1 MPRLHVDACAGL
13 AVPDSVLP
21 HARGSFAVEE
31 QVPARRPV
39 AHVEGGVFPSAERA
53 RGRGRRS
60 ASLLRGPVGHAGM
73 LSSLHDNLPLRD
85 AADMDMDALLRQMDG
100 YLADSVIKKR
110 RKKMNKHKHRK
121 RKKALHRRLLTLQM
135 LKKLASPKKRA
146 ASSRAARV
154 GREVSGEEEEREETP
169 KEPKPKPPK
178 EKKEKANK
186 PDAASLEAP
195 SDEAKEAG
203 NVVDSE
209 TKAPSPR
216 KSIGRKFRLFDPDTA
231 PEDKKPLTSPK
242 KKLMKLPKPEKK
254 SKLVDKNREAKSH
267 DEALEPSADREKVPL
282 TPSKSDA
289 AESPKRKTR
298 WKIPDMKHHKTSNNQ
313 KELLESIHKDPE
325 SSKAPLSPTIDSSS
339 GSEQENQ
346 TNVLSPLRRH
356 KPESDDTL
364 PIPESPYN
372 TYRLQ
377 QRRAQL
383 DVPPAF
389 QPEVHLIGE
398 IVSGHGFE
406 AAGGLTCKWRV
417 ECGSRWSL
425 IAGDQFGQTQLDYPS
440 TAPWTSDPDVAVWSH
455 PIDLHFATSAFQ
467 GWPKLLFQVW
477 RADSNMKLHVVG
489 YGFVSVP
496 FAAGQHKL
504 WVSLWRPL
512 GSTMEEL
519 DVQLL
524 GRTPELKSDDVLFN
538 AAWSERCRLRT
549 VSTGRVLVHIGV
561 LLRHFHAGVI
571 EA

>member
-1 MPRLHVDACAGL
+1 
-13 AVPDSVLP
+13 
-21 HARGSFAVEE
+21 
-31 QVPARRPV
+31 
-39 AHVEGGVFPSAERA
+39 
-53 RGRGRRS
+53 
-60 ASLLRGPVGHAGM
+60 
-73 LSSLHDNLPLRD
+73 
-85 AADMDMDALLRQMDG
+85 
-100 YLADSVIKKR
+100 
-110 RKKMNKHKHRK
+110 
-121 RKKALHRRLLTLQM
+121 M

-146 ASSRAARV
+146 ASSRAASFDAPDAA
-154 GREVSGEEEEREETP
+154 ESAEKSPEKKKKEKKPP

-325 SSKAPLSPTIDSSS
+325 SSKAPLSPTSDNNASRENSPSPRVRKKDKRGKRQLSVDSSS

-417 ECGSRWSL
+417 ECGSKWSL

-561 LLRHFHAGVI
+561 LLRHFHAGAI